1 MNIRPLGNRILVKR
15 IESEEKKTVGGIF
28 LPDSA
33 RNEKVVCSEV
43 LAVGTAE
50 KIEVKKGDEIIV
62 SSYAVT
68 EFEVDE
74 DKLLLV
80 KAPDVLAVIKKK

>member
-1 MNIRPLGNRILVKR
+1 MRCLLGGRW
-15 IESEEKKTVGGIF
+15 EKSCG
-28 LPDSA
+28 
-33 RNEKVVCSEV
+33 
-43 LAVGTAE
+43 AE
-50 KIEVKKGDEIIV
+50 EIIV
-62 SSYAVT
+62 SSYAGT